1 MNTRQTLVSYNDIG
15 NSLPGAKQRFI
26 QDYSAL
32 KTELVAAQKSILGL
46 LEAFESL
53 KPLFGAQTPEGNVT
67 SNDTLTYFDTTNSPV
82 SVDLY
87 FNDTIGSNTGWVI
100 VN

>member
-1 MNTRQTLVSYNDIG
+1 MSRQTLRSYSDIAT
-15 NSLPGAKQRFI
+15 SLPGAQQRFI

-32 KTELVAAQKSILGL
+32 KDDLLSAQRSIAGL

>member
-1 MNTRQTLVSYNDIG
+1 MSRQTLRSYSDIAA
-15 NSLPGAKQRFI
+15 SLPSAQQRFI

-32 KTELVAAQKSILGL
+32 KDDLLSAQKSITGL

-87 FNDTIGSNTGWVI
+87 FNDTIGSDTGWVI

>member
-1 MNTRQTLVSYNDIG
+1 MTSRQTLVNYNDIG
-15 NSLPGAKQRFI
+15 NALPSATQKFI

-32 KTELVAAQKSILGL
+32 KTELSSTQKAITGL
-46 LEAFESL
+46 LESFESL
-53 KPLFGAQTPEGNVT
+53 QPLFGAQSPEGNVT
-67 SNDTLTYFDTTNSPV
+67 SNATLTYFDTTNSPV

-87 FNDTIGSNTGWVI
+87 FNDTIGVDTGWVI

>member
-1 MNTRQTLVSYNDIG
+1 MTSRQTLRTYNDIG
-15 NSLPGAKQRFI
+15 AALPSAKQKFI

-32 KTELVAAQKSILGL
+32 KDELLAAQRSIAGL
-46 LEAFESL
+46 LESFESL
-53 KPLFGAQTPEGNVT
+53 KPLFGNQTPEGNVT

-87 FNDTIGSNTGWVI
+87 FNDTIGVDTGWVI

>member
-1 MNTRQTLVSYNDIG
+1 MSTRQTLVNYNDIG
-15 NSLPGAKQRFI
+15 NALPGAKQRFI

-32 KTELVAAQKSILGL
+32 KDELLAAQRSIAGL

-53 KPLFGAQTPEGNVT
+53 KPLFGAQAPEGNVT
-67 SNDTLTYFDTTNSPV
+67 SNATLTYFDTTNSPV

-87 FNDTIGSNTGWVI
+87 FNDTIGVDTGWVI
-100 VN
+100 VT